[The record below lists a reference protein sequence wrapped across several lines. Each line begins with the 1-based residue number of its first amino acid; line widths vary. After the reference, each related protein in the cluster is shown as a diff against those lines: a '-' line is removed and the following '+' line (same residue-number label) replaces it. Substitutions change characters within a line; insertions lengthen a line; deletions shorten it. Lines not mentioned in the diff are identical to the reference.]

1 MTAPVMPPGNACRIQ
16 SHPKTPVFPEARA
29 GSPPPMNNNQTESG
43 SAAVVIVGSQ
53 QLQNS
58 LLCNLLASAG
68 IKRCLSA
75 ATPVVP
81 AEVQDAEV
89 VLFLVDAATLK
100 PADTLDAIDEL
111 PIADQ
116 SVQIAFFNLDNAEEI
131 ETLAAHPSMNGVFP
145 RDCPQD
151 QLTKGVSAILNGDV
165 WLPRKVLERYMA
177 KNRTW
182 RRPTAVGASALTD
195 REIEVLRV
203 MAAGAKNTEIA
214 DKLNLS
220 PHTIKTHIYNIFKKI
235 NASNRL
241 QAVNWARDHL

>member
-1 MTAPVMPPGNACRIQ
+1 MNSNA
-16 SHPKTPVFPEARA
+16 
-29 GSPPPMNNNQTESG
+29 TESAPA
-43 SAAVVIVGSQ
+43 AAVVIVGSQ

-58 LLCNLLASAG
+58 LLCNLLVAAG
-68 IKRCLSA
+68 IKRCFSA
-75 ATPVVP
+75 PAPQVP
-81 AEVQDAEV
+81 TQALDAEI

-116 SVQIAFFNLDNAEEI
+116 SVQIAFFNLDNPEEI
-131 ETLAAHPSMNGVFP
+131 ETLAAHPAMNGVFP

-151 QLTKGVSAILNGDV
+151 QLTKGVTAILNGDV

-177 KNRTW
+177 KSRTW
-182 RRPTAVGASALTD
+182 RRQPTAGASALTD

-214 DKLNLS
+214 DRLNLS

>member
-1 MTAPVMPPGNACRIQ
+1 
-16 SHPKTPVFPEARA
+16 
-29 GSPPPMNNNQTESG
+29 MNNNQTQG
-43 SAAVVIVGSQ
+43 GTAAVVIVGSQ

-58 LLCNLLASAG
+58 LLCNLLVASG
-68 IKRCLSA
+68 IERCLSVP
-75 ATPVVP
+75 TPVVP
-81 AEVQDAEV
+81 PEAKGAEL
-89 VLFLVDAATLK
+89 VLFLVDAATLT
-100 PADTLDAIDEL
+100 PADTLDTIDEL

-116 SVQIAFFNLDNAEEI
+116 SVQIAFFNLDDAEEI

-151 QLTKGVSAILNGDV
+151 QLTKGIAAILNGDV

-182 RRPTAVGASALTD
+182 RRPSAAGASALTE
-195 REIEVLRV
+195 REIEVLKV
-203 MAAGAKNTEIA
+203 MAAGAKNTDIA
-214 DKLNLS
+214 ETLNLS

-241 QAVNWARDHL
+241 QAVNWAREHL